1 MASRSERVLVTGA
14 HGFTGRYLC
23 ERLRRDGYDVIGLVD
38 SGTSSDAEV
47 VANLRDA
54 AATERAVKAV
64 RPDLVIHLAAISFV
78 AGEDIEG
85 VYRTNLLGSLALLR
99 ALASRSASVR
109 CVILAS
115 SANVYGNVDVPLIDE
130 SVPCAPT
137 NHYAVSKLA
146 MEYMAATFRATLP
159 IVITRAFNF
168 TGPGQQEPFLVP
180 KIVAHFQ
187 RKAPM
192 IELGNTDVI
201 RDFLDVRTVVE
212 AYLRLLDCPAA
223 LGETLNIC
231 SGQGIS
237 LREIISLLEAKTAHR
252 IEVRVNPKFVRAND
266 IHRLVGSPR
275 KLHSLIGELPEMPFG
290 TTLQDMLAQA

>member
-1 MASRSERVLVTGA
+1 VASRSERVLVTGA
-14 HGFTGRYLC
+14 RGFTGRYLC
-23 ERLRRDGYDVIGLVD
+23 EHLRRDGYDVTGLVD
-38 SGTSSDAEV
+38 SGPCSDAEV

-54 AATERAVKAV
+54 AATERAVASV

-78 AGEDIEG
+78 ADEDIEG

-99 ALASRSASVR
+99 ALATRRANVR

-115 SANVYGNVDVPLIDE
+115 SANVYGNVGVPLIEE
-130 SVPCAPT
+130 SLPCAPT
-137 NHYAVSKLA
+137 SHYAVSKLA
-146 MEYMAATFRATLP
+146 MEYMAATFRDALP
-159 IVITRAFNF
+159 IVVTRAFNF
-168 TGPGQQEPFLVP
+168 TGPGQAEPFLVP
-180 KIVAHFQ
+180 KIVAHF
-187 RKAPM
+187 RGNAPM

-212 AYLRLLDCPAA
+212 VYRRLLDCSAA

-237 LREIISLLEAKTAHR
+237 LREIISLLEAETGHR
-252 IEVRVNPKFVRAND
+252 LELRVNPKFVRAND

-275 KLHSLIGELPEMPFG
+275 KLHALIGQLPEMPFS
-290 TTLQDMLAQA
+290 TTLRDMLAQA